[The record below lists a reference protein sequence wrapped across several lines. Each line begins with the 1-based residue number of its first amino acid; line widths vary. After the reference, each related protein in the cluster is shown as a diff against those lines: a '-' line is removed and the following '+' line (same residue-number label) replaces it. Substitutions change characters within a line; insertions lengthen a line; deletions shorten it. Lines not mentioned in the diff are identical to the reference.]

1 MATVKL
7 ATLAIR
13 TIAKP
18 ISAKLKQQ
26 AREHP
31 AFRHICVRLAQSM
44 YRTEMRWGTT
54 LLGQT
59 PKAVKPLSEAKA
71 IDNGANFIA
80 ESFLFAVAA
89 SLIMAETWRSS
100 HKESKR
106 REGVAD
112 QLEDLSTKVGQLEE
126 SLTSVQ
132 TALEE
137 RMREERGR
145 SDELARILENIVN
158 IGLRGGW
165 VAFQDTPLRI
175 PHIEVRHSNESEMD
189 TDMVI
194 DISHRTLQPPESTQE
209 GNEEE
214 REQER

>member
-31 AFRHICVRLAQSM
+31 TFRHICVRLAQSM

-59 PKAVKPLSEAKA
+59 PKAVKPLSEARA

-80 ESFLFAVAA
+80 ESFLFTVAA
-89 SLIMAETWRSS
+89 SLIIAETWRGSR
-100 HKESKR
+100 KESKR

-112 QLEDLSTKVGQLEE
+112 QLEDLSMKVSQLEE
-126 SLTSVQ
+126 SLTSVGK
-132 TALEE
+132 TFEE
-137 RMREERGR
+137 RIREEQGR

-165 VAFQDTPLRI
+165 VAFQNTPFRI
-175 PHIEVRHSNESEMD
+175 PQIEVQHPNGSD
-189 TDMVI
+189 TDTDIIV
-194 DISHRTLQPPESTQE
+194 DISHRTPQPPGSTQE
-209 GNEEE
+209 SQEE